1 MRGQLRNAP
10 LVGTFVNIPHPASV
24 EILSRA
30 GFKAVCLD
38 SEHSIYDL
46 KDISEGIRAAEGAG
60 SVPLVRVPGP
70 GPVISQVL
78 DAGAAGVIIP
88 RVSSAQE
95 ARSAVSFALYPP
107 LGGRGVGLGRTSR
120 YGAEAAQ
127 AAANPDDRSYVIV
140 QIETAAGLA
149 DLDAICA
156 VEGLDMIMVGPHD
169 LAASMAEEMWS
180 ETHTATVR
188 EILARAQEH
197 GLATALFVT
206 SPEQMAEFSGLNVG
220 LFLLSADVLMLAQG
234 AAVLAQAAASN
245 LPNYRTTTGGK

>member
-1 MRGQLRNAP
+1 MREQLRKAP

-24 EILSRA
+24 EILGRA

-46 KDISEGIRAAEGAG
+46 KEISEGIRAAEGAG
-60 SVPLVRVPGP
+60 TLPLVRVPGP

-78 DAGAAGVIIP
+78 DAGAAGVIVP
-88 RVSSAQE
+88 RVSSAEE

-107 LGGRGVGLGRTSR
+107 LGGRGVGLARASS
-120 YGAEAAQ
+120 YGADAAQ
-127 AAANPDDRSYVIV
+127 AAANPDHGGYVIA

-149 DLDAICA
+149 DLDAICS
-156 VEGLDMIMVGPHD
+156 VEGLDMIMVGPYD
-169 LAASMAEEMWS
+169 LAASMGEEMWS
-180 ETHTATVR
+180 EIHASTVR
-188 EILARAQEH
+188 EILSRAQKH

-206 SPEQMAEFSGLNVG
+206 SPEQLADFAGLDVG

-234 AAVLAQAAASN
+234 AAVLAQAATTN
-245 LPNYRTTTGGK
+245 LPNYPTTTGGT

>member
-1 MRGQLRNAP
+1 MRGVLRAAP
-10 LVGTFVNIPHPASV
+10 LVGTFVNMPHPASV
-24 EILSRA
+24 EILGRA

-38 SEHSIYDL
+38 AEHSIYDL

-60 SVPLVRVPGP
+60 SVPLVRVPGS
-70 GPVISQVL
+70 GPLISQVL

-88 RVSSAQE
+88 RVSSADE

-107 LGGRGVGLGRTSR
+107 LGGRGVGLSRTSR
-120 YGAEAAQ
+120 YGAEAGYAPD
-127 AAANPDDRSYVIV
+127 PDDHSYVIV

-149 DLDAICA
+149 NLDAICM
-156 VEGLDMIMVGPHD
+156 VEGVDMIMVGPYD
-169 LAASMAEEMWS
+169 LAASMGEEIWS

-188 EILARAQEH
+188 EILSRTKAH

-234 AAVLAQAAASN
+234 AGVLAEAAATH
-245 LPNYRTTTGGK
+245 LPNYRKTTGGK